1 MLSRADGLHSPSSW
15 KFLSLK
21 IFFIFVNV
29 LLRIHYLKMHSN
41 DIGTLTSPDCILFK
55 DVVLYNIDVYERIAP
70 LNLRFG
76 EMNN

>member
-1 MLSRADGLHSPSSW
+1 MEVFKSQD
-15 KFLSLK
+15 
-21 IFFIFVNV
+21 FFIFVNV

-41 DIGTLTSPDCILFK
+41 DIGTLTSPDCVLFK

-76 EMNN
+76 EMNS